1 MDVPWRM
8 YDVHKYLCILFD
20 RYVHNII
27 MAIDSMNRFKLY
39 KSWIQKLIFPSVL
52 SEQSIQYVQVRS
64 FAYSGPYWCLRK
76 EPFQKWRRYVFI
88 NFILLQQFSK
98 VGFFYKSNSLN
109 PFRYFLA
116 KETNTQKSWVI
127 LQSFNSFTIK
137 LTKTLIAKLPH
148 AKCFFCINVSF
159 MIKEL
164 KFCKIAQLF
173 CLSVFLAR

>member
-1 MDVPWRM
+1 MNTEVDLSISTFWTINSICTSSLFCLLWSLLVPPERTFPEM
-8 YDVHKYLCILFD
+8 ETVCI
-20 RYVHNII
+20 H
-27 MAIDSMNRFKLY
+27 
-39 KSWIQKLIFPSVL
+39 
-52 SEQSIQYVQVRS
+52 
-64 FAYSGPYWCLRK
+64 
-76 EPFQKWRRYVFI
+76 I

-109 PFRYFLA
+109 PLRYSRA
-116 KETNTQKSWVI
+116 KETDTQKSWVI